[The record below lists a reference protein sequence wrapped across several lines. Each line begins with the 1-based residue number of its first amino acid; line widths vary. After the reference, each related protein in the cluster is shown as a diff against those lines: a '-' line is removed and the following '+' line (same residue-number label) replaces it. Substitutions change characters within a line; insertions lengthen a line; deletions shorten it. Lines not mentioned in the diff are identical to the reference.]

1 MDWDTVSFDCYGTL
15 VDWET
20 GITDAFKAA
29 AARDGLELE
38 PADIIAAYHQVE
50 PAVQADVYRSYREV
64 LGEVALRVADRLDW
78 QLAPDEAAFLADS
91 LPDWPV
97 FADTRPALQR
107 LKSRFRIAILS
118 NVDDDLLAG
127 TIARIGVDFDWT
139 VTAQQIRSYKPA
151 HGHFLEALRRVEGD
165 RDRLLHAA
173 QSLFH
178 DIRPASQLGIS
189 AVWVDRK
196 AEGLGEEDLGP
207 VRVVRNLTDLADW
220 LGVR

>member
-38 PADIIAAYHQVE
+38 AADIIAAYHQVE
-50 PAVQADVYRSYREV
+50 PAVQADAYRPYREV

-78 QLAPDEAAFLADS
+78 KLAPEEAGFLANS

-118 NVDDDLLAG
+118 NIDDGLLAA
-127 TIARIGVDFDWT
+127 TIERIGIEFDWT
-139 VTAQQIRSYKPA
+139 VTAQQIRSYKPD
-151 HGHFLEALRRVEGD
+151 HGHFLEALRRVEGG
-165 RDRLLHAA
+165 REHLLHAA

-178 DIRPASQLGIS
+178 DIRPASELGIA
-189 AVWVDRK
+189 AVWVNRQ
-196 AEGLGEEDLGP
+196 AEGLGEGLRP
-207 VRVVRNLTDLADW
+207 VRVVKSLKELADW
-220 LGVR
+220 LVVR